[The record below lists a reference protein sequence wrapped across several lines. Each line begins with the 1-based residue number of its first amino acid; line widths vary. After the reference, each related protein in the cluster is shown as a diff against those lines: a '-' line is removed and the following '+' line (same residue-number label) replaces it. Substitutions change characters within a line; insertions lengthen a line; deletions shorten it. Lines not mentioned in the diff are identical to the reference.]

1 MPTHSPTRRFSRISF
16 HRPATLDL
24 RVVKAECELLDV
36 SLKGALVQVGP
47 TVQPKVGEPCTLVIQ
62 LDGSDAFIRMDGEVA
77 HVVGHR
83 VGVKCDELDLES
95 IEHLRRIV
103 ELHLGDEGLLQ
114 RELAALVAERDW

>member
-1 MPTHSPTRRFSRISF
+1 MPTPTTSRRFSRISF

-24 RVVKAECELLDV
+24 KVARGECEVLDV

-47 TVQPKVGEPCTLVIQ
+47 TLAPKAGDTCTLAIR
-62 LDGSDAFIRMDGEVA
+62 LDGGDAFIRMDGEVA
-77 HVVGHR
+77 HVNGQK

-95 IEHLRRIV
+95 IQHLRAIV
-103 ELHLGDEGLLQ
+103 ELSLGDEDVLQ